1 MVGRKHVVFL
11 IYMSS
16 NILIYCI
23 LTRLLDLG
31 LKRITEIIMN
41 MAELSEMCVNKAIES
56 YENGIVEKNQVF
68 EWSEKLKVF
77 QLEVSDLATELILRY
92 QPVATD
98 LRYIR
103 SCMEIAYGF
112 SRFGSYADDIVEVL
126 ETMGSIHK
134 CDKSVVMKTS
144 NLASE
149 MIRLSINA
157 LQTREKRTASKL
169 YKMDD
174 SVDALYRKYLND
186 LITLKTDSNDHP
198 LKDPRCAISALL
210 ILRYLERIADHACS
224 IGDSVYFI
232 VTGRSSPRN

>member
-1 MVGRKHVVFL
+1 
-11 IYMSS
+11 MSS

-41 MAELSEMCVNKAIES
+41 MAELSEMCVNNAIES
-56 YENGIVEKNQVF
+56 YETGIIKKNQVF
-68 EWSEKLKVF
+68 EWSEKLQVL
-77 QLEVSDLATELILRY
+77 QLEVSDLASELILRY

-112 SRFGSYADDIVEVL
+112 SRFGRYADDIVEVL

-134 CDKSVVMKTS
+134 CDKSVVMETS

-174 SVDALYRKYLND
+174 SVDALYRKYLDN
-186 LITLKTDSNDHP
+186 LITLKTESNDHP

-210 ILRYLERIADHACS
+210 IMRYLERIADHACS

>member
-1 MVGRKHVVFL
+1 M
-11 IYMSS
+11 
-16 NILIYCI
+16 
-23 LTRLLDLG
+23 D
-31 LKRITEIIMN
+31 
-41 MAELSEMCVNKAIES
+41 MAKLSEKSVTTAIES
-56 YENGIVEKNQVF
+56 YEKGASTKKVIF
-68 EWSEKLKVF
+68 EWSE
-77 QLEVSDLATELILRY
+77 QLRVLQDEVGDLAIELIARY

-98 LRYIR
+98 LRFIR

-112 SRFGSYADDIVEVL
+112 SRFGRYAYDIVDVL

-134 CDKSVVMKTS
+134 CDKSLVMKAS

-157 LQTREKRTASKL
+157 LKTREKNSVSKL

-174 SVDALYRKYLND
+174 SVDGLYRKYLRD
-186 LITLKTDSNDHP
+186 LITLKTDSNHL

-210 ILRYLERIADHACS
+210 IMRYLERIADHACY

-232 VTGRSSPRN
+232 VTGQSSPRK